1 MSTENTEPRRYA
13 EDVDLDAQF
22 TGDTLRAPEP
32 EHDSPD
38 PIEPSGVDD
47 LPEDLDPD
55 YAEFLRQK
63 RAKASVIPAHAP
75 RPTDRKAK
83 ASEADEEYPTAVMD
97 EATGILMVTIRHDGL
112 DLSIPADP
120 EDWPIMA
127 TRAFEQGKIIT
138 AIENLLS
145 TREFSEVAAKGYR
158 NKDFGKL
165 YERLARAGGFDNSG
179 N

>member
-1 MSTENTEPRRYA
+1 MSTDNTEPRRYA

-22 TGDTLRAPEP
+22 PGESLRAPEP
-32 EHDSPD
+32 DA
-38 PIEPSGVDD
+38 

-63 RAKASVIPAHAP
+63 KAKASVIPANAP
-75 RPTDRKAK
+75 RPQDHKPK
-83 ASEADEEYPTAVMD
+83 ASEEPEDDYPAAVVD
-97 EATGILMVTIRHDGL
+97 EATGILMVTIHHDGL

-145 TREFSEVAAKGYR
+145 TREFAKLAAKNYR
-158 NKDFGKL
+158 NKEFGKL
-165 YERLARAGGFDNSG
+165 YERLAKAGGFDNSG

>member
-1 MSTENTEPRRYA
+1 MSTENNEPRRYA

-22 TGDTLRAPEP
+22 PGSSLRAPEP
-32 EHDSPD
+32 EYDTPEPVASEPADVD
-38 PIEPSGVDD
+38 P
-47 LPEDLDPD
+47 
-55 YAEFLRQK
+55 EFLEWK
-63 RAKASVIPAHAP
+63 REREAAKRGPVIPENAP
-75 RPTDRKAK
+75 RPQDHKPK
-83 ASEADEEYPTAVMD
+83 ASEEPEDDYPAAVVD
-97 EATGILMVTIRHDGL
+97 EATGILMVTIHHDGL

-145 TREFSEVAAKGYR
+145 TREFAKLAAKNYR
-158 NKDFGKL
+158 NKEFGKL
-165 YERLARAGGFDNSG
+165 YERLAKAGGFDNSG

>member
-1 MSTENTEPRRYA
+1 MSTENNEPHQYA

-22 TGDTLRAPEP
+22 EGDSLRAPEP
-32 EHDSPD
+32 EYDTPASEPADVD
-38 PIEPSGVDD
+38 P
-47 LPEDLDPD
+47 
-55 YAEFLRQK
+55 EFLEWK
-63 RAKASVIPAHAP
+63 REREQAAKRGPVIPDTAP
-75 RPTDRKAK
+75 RPQDRKPK
-83 ASEADEEYPTAVMD
+83 ASGPEDDYPAAVID
-97 EATGILMVTIRHDGL
+97 EATGILTVTIHHDDM

-145 TREFSEVAAKGYR
+145 AGDFAKVASKNYR
-158 NKDFGKL
+158 NKEFGKL
-165 YERLARAGGFDNSG
+165 YERLAKAGGFDSSG

>member
-1 MSTENTEPRRYA
+1 MSTDNTEPRRYA

-22 TGDTLRAPEP
+22 PGESLRAPEP
-32 EHDSPD
+32 EYDVPEPVADESVD
-38 PIEPSGVDD
+38 P
-47 LPEDLDPD
+47 
-55 YAEFLRQK
+55 EFLEWKRQREEAAK
-63 RAKASVIPAHAP
+63 RPTIPANAP
-75 RPTDRKAK
+75 RPQDHKPK
-83 ASEADEEYPTAVMD
+83 ASEEPEDDYPAAVVD
-97 EATGILMVTIRHDGL
+97 EATGILMVTIHHDGL

-145 TREFSEVAAKGYR
+145 TREFARLAAKNYR
-158 NKDFGKL
+158 NKEFGKL
-165 YERLARAGGFDNSG
+165 YERLAKAGGFDNAG

>member
-1 MSTENTEPRRYA
+1 MSTEHNGPRRYA

-22 TGDTLRAPEP
+22 PGQSLRAPEP
-32 EHDSPD
+32 ETYAD
-38 PIEPSGVDD
+38 PEPIYEEAPRR
-47 LPEDLDPD
+47 PERP
-55 YAEFLRQK
+55 
-63 RAKASVIPAHAP
+63 AP
-75 RPTDRKAK
+75 RPVPQDHRPA
-83 ASEADEEYPTAVMD
+83 AEEEHPTPVMD
-97 EATGILMVTIRHDGL
+97 EATGILMVTIHHDGL

-145 TREFSEVAAKGYR
+145 TREFAKLAAKNYR
-158 NKDFGKL
+158 NKQFGKL
-165 YERLARAGGFDNSG
+165 YERLAKAGGFDTSG